1 MGHQQVLH
9 RQLVFVV
16 HDYNRGVSVASK
28 QGKKEMSTQHL
39 FHHDT
44 DCHTVSHYWAC
55 IALDQWWYV

>member
-44 DCHTVSHYWAC
+44 DCHTVSHY
-55 IALDQWWYV
+55 